1 MKRIFLFVL
10 AVIAFAACTQNGVE
24 EMSSNRAGV
33 PNTISVGFEQND
45 ETRIGLNDSQKTVWN
60 EGDCLSVF
68 YRSYSNLKWQ
78 YQGKDGERTGTF
90 KKIAG
95 TVGSQTMS
103 SVLIAYPYSESY
115 CVAKDDSSLEA
126 VLPAVQNYR
135 ANSYG
140 KEGALMVAK
149 SDFTQ
154 FTLKSVCGW
163 LRFDLVGNG
172 QAIHSIRLSG
182 NNNEQVAGL
191 VCVDAETAEFSF
203 ANELGGFDNEENNV
217 GGGLVFDDTIF
228 TEVVLNCKQGVI
240 LGSEATSFY
249 IGLLPQTFTNGAT
262 AVIECMDGTT
272 QTISTSEAFTLERNH
287 IIPIIAEV
295 TEGEPVD
302 PSTPEVYTEWGVVGG
317 HQGWDITSPTYMYY
331 TDIDGLYVARNI
343 SLTDNGF
350 KFAKHGIETWDEPS
364 THFGA
369 WEATDD
375 NYFDFSTIGL
385 GTWYHVKADEAI
397 NAQYNIHVEGE
408 PILYD
413 IYLYITV
420 VGEDNTRYYSYTIVE
435 QGTEITIP
443 EFTPEDPDVDDL
455 PEGWGIVGA
464 HQNWDITN
472 PILLVATD
480 TENLYVLEN
489 VTLASPGFKFAKP
502 GLTDWMTP
510 NSNFGAHSASVVFE
524 DGEAY
529 FDFTSEMGDSW
540 YEVYN
545 DNLEGHPC
553 NIGVTDWTKSYDI
566 YLYVAERND
575 DWMIPWSEHL
585 MYTVVEHGVEV
596 KLPGN
601 ESEPEPEPQP
611 GDESVWALRGD
622 YNAWEYDTVM
632 LVTEQSN
639 LFVVK
644 DLYLEAYSS
653 FKVKM
658 VDDWETNYGV
668 DGMNYIKA
676 DHYITSLAAN
686 GADIIVE
693 AEGTYDIYFD
703 TAEYAI
709 YVMTAGQDYTKATL
723 QTESGIA
730 PEPDPEPEP
739 EPEPEPTPGVESEWS
754 LYCDLDKDELWS
766 DYYFVTTTHDSIF
779 VIEDVELEA
788 GQAFL
793 IRKPLTEWA
802 DKYGASDVNYIKAN
816 HYFATVLEDGYNFT
830 NDIYVE
836 SAGTYDIYFD
846 AITGYVY
853 LMSAD
858 TDYLKAEE
866 QLYSGEEPKTEADVE
881 SNLCIWA
888 DLENSGTWADIHF
901 YTTST
906 KNLLVAKNLTFKEGQ
921 RFVIHNPES
930 EGGWAE
936 KYGAGEINYIKTNH
950 YIDGILGGQDVY
962 VETAGTYDIYFD
974 TATLAIYIMEA
985 GVEYT
990 EASLQTESGKEP
1002 EPVEPE
1008 VTEMKLYLKPNA
1020 NWKESNARFAA
1031 YFFGGTPYEVWVSM
1045 TKVDND
1051 TYECCIPSGYAYGC
1065 NVIFCRMNP
1074 SSSTNNWNNKW
1085 NQTADL
1091 VAPTDGNNLYTVED
1105 GTWDNGGGTWSVK

>member
-33 PNTISVGFEQND
+33 PNTISVGFEQSD
-45 ETRIGLNDSQKTVWN
+45 ETRIELNDSQKTVWN

-103 SVLIAYPYSESY
+103 SVLVAYPYSESY
-115 CVAKDDSSLEA
+115 CVATDDSSLEA
-126 VLPAVQNYR
+126 ILPAEQSYK

-140 KEGALMVAK
+140 KEGTLMVAK

-163 LRFDLVGNG
+163 LRFDLAGNG
-172 QAIHSIRLSG
+172 QAVRSIRLRG
-182 NNNEQVAGL
+182 NNGEQVAGL
-191 VCVDAETAEFSF
+191 VCVDTETAEFTF
-203 ANELGGFDNEENNV
+203 ANELGGFSNEENNV

-249 IGLLPQTFTNGAT
+249 VGLLPQTFTNGAT

-331 TDIDGLYVARNI
+331 TDTEGLYVARDVEI
-343 SLTDNGF
+343 TDAGF
-350 KFAKHGIETWDEPS
+350 KFAKHGLENWDDS
-364 THFGA
+364 TTFFGA
-369 WEATDD
+369 WEATE
-375 NYFDFSTIGL
+375 NKSYFDFSTIGL
-385 GTWYHVKADEAI
+385 GTWYNLESYQLEYAQI
-397 NAQYNIHVEGE
+397 NINVEGE
-408 PILYD
+408 PKLYD
-413 IYLYITV
+413 VYLYIAV
-420 VGEDNTRYYSYTIVE
+420 VGEYNTNYYSYTIVE
-435 QGTEITIP
+435 SGTEVTVP
-443 EFTPEDPDVDDL
+443 EFTPEYPGVDDL

-472 PILLVATD
+472 PELLVATD

-489 VTLASPGFKFAKP
+489 VTLVSSGFKFAKP
-502 GLTDWMTP
+502 GLADWNIP
-510 NSNFGAHSASVVFE
+510 NSYFGAHSSTVVLE
-524 DGEAY
+524 DEEAY
-529 FDFTSEMGDSW
+529 FDFTAEMGNGW

-545 DNLEGHPC
+545 DNLDKHRC
-553 NIGVTDWTKSYDI
+553 NIGVTDWSKSYDI

-575 DWMIPWSEHL
+575 DSTITWSEHL
-585 MYTVVEHGVEV
+585 MYTIVEHGVEV

-611 GDESVWALRGD
+611 QPGDESVWALRGE

-632 LVTEQSN
+632 LVTEQSD

-658 VDDWETNYGV
+658 VDQWETNYGV
-668 DGMNYIKA
+668 YGMNYIKA
-676 DHYITSLAAN
+676 DHYITSLAVDGEN
-686 GADIIVE
+686 IIVE

-703 TAEYAI
+703 AAEYAI

-730 PEPDPEPEP
+730 PEPEP

-754 LYCDLDKDELWS
+754 LYCDLDKDDLWS
-766 DYYFVTTTHDSIF
+766 DYYFVTTTRDSIF

-793 IRKPLTEWA
+793 IRKPSTEWA
-802 DKYGASDVNYIKAN
+802 DKYGASGVNYIKVN
-816 HYFATVLEDGYNFT
+816 HYFTAVLEDGYNFA

-836 SAGTYDIYFD
+836 SADIYDIYFD
-846 AITGYVY
+846 AENRYVY

-866 QLYSGEEPKTEADVE
+866 QFYSGEEPKIEAGVE
-881 SNLCIWA
+881 TNFSIWS
-888 DLENSGTWADIHF
+888 DISGTWEDTHF
-901 YTTST
+901 YTTAT
-906 KNLLVAKNLTFKEGQ
+906 KNLLVAKNLSFGEGK
-921 RFVIHNPES
+921 RFIIHNLDNAEDV
-930 EGGWAE
+930 WAE
-936 KYGAGEINYIKTNH
+936 KYGAGEINYIKANH
-950 YIDGILGGQDVY
+950 YINGVLGGQDVY
-962 VETAGTYDIYFD
+962 IEVAGTYDIYFD
-974 TATLAIYIMEA
+974 ITNLNIYIMEA
-985 GVEYT
+985 GADYST
-990 EASLQTESGKEP
+990 ASLQTENGKEP

-1008 VTEMKLYLKPNA
+1008 VTENVLYLQPNA
-1020 NWKESNARFAA
+1020 NWNQSNARFAA
-1031 YFFGGTPYEVWVSM
+1031 YFFEDGKAEVWVSM
-1045 TKVDND
+1045 TKVEDNI
-1051 TYECCIPSGYAYGC
+1051 YECYIPDGYT

-1074 SSSTNNWNNKW
+1074 STTANNWNNKW

-1091 VAPTDGNNLYTVED
+1091 KVPTNDNNLYIVKD